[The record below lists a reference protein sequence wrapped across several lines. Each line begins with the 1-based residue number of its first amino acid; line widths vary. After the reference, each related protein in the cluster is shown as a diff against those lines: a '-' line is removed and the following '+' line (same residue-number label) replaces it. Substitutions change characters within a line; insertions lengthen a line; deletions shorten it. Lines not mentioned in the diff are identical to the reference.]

1 MTDRVARRP
10 HGRKARE
17 VYGADDVH
25 SFAWEPVL
33 AALALGPGD
42 RLLDVGC
49 GGGVFLRRALETGCE
64 AVGLDHSP
72 EMVELARATSGARVV
87 RGPRRGAAVRRRRI
101 HGGLVPRC
109 VLLHGRSV
117 RVLSE
122 FRRVLDPASG
132 RIAIFTTPP
141 EAKGTPAAPY
151 PLATRG
157 HFYTDAELRGAAARR
172 RVRRVARDPNGDR
185 RPAARRP
192 VGSLDGRGRAR
203 PGLGRPLRLHDGRAP
218 LRARARPGCRG
229 RRAADD
235 RRRLAVTASVRRGG
249 RASSSAAS
257 GRSCLPA
264 CSGRAARSFSSRSRC
279 ATRGPRARR

>member
-33 AALALGPGD
+33 AALALGSAD

-49 GGGVFLRRALETGCE
+49 GGGVFLRRALETGCD

-72 EMVELARATSGARVV
+72 EMVALARANSGAHVV
-87 RGPRRGAAVRRRRI
+87 EGRAEELPFAEGEFTAVSCI
-101 HGGLVPRC
+101 VAFFFMDDP
-109 VLLHGRSV
+109 V

-122 FRRVLDPASG
+122 FRRVLDPTSG
-132 RIAIFTTPP
+132 RLAIFTTPP

-157 HFYTDAELRGAAARR
+157 HFYGDAELEALPLAAGFGDSKVTRTEIGAQLL
-172 RVRRVARDPNGDR
+172 VAR
-185 RPAARRP
+185 
-192 VGSLDGRGRAR
+192 
-203 PGLGRPLRLHDGRAP
+203 
-218 LRARARPGCRG
+218 
-229 RRAADD
+229 
-235 RRRLAVTASVRRGG
+235 
-249 RASSSAAS
+249 
-257 GRSCLPA
+257 
-264 CSGRAARSFSSRSRC
+264 
-279 ATRGPRARR
+279 